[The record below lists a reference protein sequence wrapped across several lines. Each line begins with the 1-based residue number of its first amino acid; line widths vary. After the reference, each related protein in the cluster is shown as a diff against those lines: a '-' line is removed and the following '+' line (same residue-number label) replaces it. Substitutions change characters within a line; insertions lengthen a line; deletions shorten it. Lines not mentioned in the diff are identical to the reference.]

1 MDEKI
6 EKIIELAGNEHR
18 YQYFTLFVIIFLWI
32 NCNFLQCVLPFL
44 EREPIVKYTDS
55 DGVFHDAVTLTS
67 DLCSELD
74 GREYQVVESFGYSW
88 VSEFHIECK
97 STDISNIG
105 SFAFIGNSVGALGF
119 SFISKLISHKKII
132 IISCFCLII
141 SSFLSTLVKS
151 YTYFYGLL
159 VCGIFMGFFGN
170 CLCFSSVIIAEEIVS
185 NKKRSL
191 FSSLINVGYS
201 LCGIIYTILFLAFKN
216 WRNVI
221 YVLIGALALT
231 VILIWIFIYDS
242 PREYIE
248 NKNYKKALEILE
260 GIASFNGKLE
270 EFKEKINQDIFQEFT
285 GAEKDF
291 KAKNSK
297 ENVKFE
303 KNVDKKE
310 IYEENFT
317 KVNIIQNIK
326 TESEGN

>member
-1 MDEKI
+1 
-6 EKIIELAGNEHR
+6 
-18 YQYFTLFVIIFLWI
+18 
-32 NCNFLQCVLPFL
+32 
-44 EREPIVKYTDS
+44 
-55 DGVFHDAVTLTS
+55 
-67 DLCSELD
+67 
-74 GREYQVVESFGYSW
+74 
-88 VSEFHIECK
+88 
-97 STDISNIG
+97 
-105 SFAFIGNSVGALGF
+105 
-119 SFISKLISHKKII
+119 
-132 IISCFCLII
+132 
-141 SSFLSTLVKS
+141 
-151 YTYFYGLL
+151 
-159 VCGIFMGFFGN
+159 MGFFGN

>member
-18 YQYFTLFVIIFLWI
+18 YQYFTLCVVIFLWI
-32 NCNFLQCVLPFL
+32 NCNLLQCVLTFL

-55 DGVFHDAVTLTS
+55 DGVFHEAVTLTS

-105 SFAFIGNSVGALGF
+105 SFAFIGNSAGALGF
-119 SFISKLISHKKII
+119 SFISKIISHKKLI
-132 IISCFCLII
+132 IISSFCLII

-151 YTYFYGLL
+151 YTHFYGLL

-201 LCGIIYTILFLAFKN
+201 LCGIIYTILFLAFKD

-221 YVLIGALALT
+221 YVLIGALGLT
-231 VILIWIFIYDS
+231 IILILIFIYDS

-270 EFKEKINQDIFQEFT
+270 EFKEKIKQDMFQEFT
-285 GAEKDF
+285 GSEKVF
-291 KAKNSK
+291 KSKNT
-297 ENVKFE
+297 E
-303 KNVDKKE
+303 KNIDKKE
-310 IYEENFT
+310 IIEENFT

-326 TESEGN
+326 SESEGN